1 MRRILAGLI
10 VVSLLFGAVP
20 ATAGAATYPDA
31 EAACGQTSGGEVLVG
46 VLPGASNP
54 TPQQVLT
61 DETTLYPGT
70 TFRVALCKDGD
81 VKSTRGPEWKLQN
94 PEGLEVLNRTDATV
108 TVRVTGEESSVDLPG
123 LVSGKQNLAGV
134 SVVVQQTPSVD
145 SRLANGSLSFDN
157 ASAAEEY
164 REAERNYLASL
175 SDLNDSAERLNESAA
190 ALESGDADSE
200 TINETVVAAVADD
213 RSAVATRGKRLET
226 LLYETAWRADGRT
239 TALAALEAARS
250 DERRADAEAERAMK
264 RYRSALETA
273 GGDAKTTVLFNL
285 GGAALVG
292 LVVGALPGWKLTAS
306 KLEAIRYDRQVNSDV
321 SYGLGVLTRAVGLAL
336 LVVALTAGG
345 LVALGGL
352 STLGG
357 LL

>member
-10 VVSLLFGAVP
+10 VVSLIAGAVP
-20 ATAGAATYPDA
+20 ATTGAATYPDA
-31 EAACGQTSGGEVLVG
+31 AAACGQTSGGEVLVG
-46 VLPGASNP
+46 ILPGASNP

-61 DETTLYPGT
+61 DETALYPGT

-81 VKSTRGPEWKLQN
+81 VKSTRGPEWNLQN

-108 TVRVTGEESSVDLPG
+108 TVRVTGAKSQVNLPEM
-123 LVSGKQNLAGV
+123 VSGKQNLAGV
-134 SVVVQQTPSVD
+134 SVVVQQAPTVESQ
-145 SRLANGSLSFDN
+145 LTNGSLTFEND
-157 ASAAEEY
+157 SAVETY
-164 REAERNYLASL
+164 REAEGRYLDALSNL
-175 SDLNDSAERLNESAA
+175 SDSTERLNESAA

-239 TALAALEAARS
+239 TALAALETARS
-250 DERRADAEAERAMK
+250 DERRADASAERAME

-273 GGDAKTTVLFNL
+273 GSDAKTTVLFNL

-336 LVVALTAGG
+336 LALALTAGG

>member
-1 MRRILAGLI
+1 MRRILVGL
-10 VVSLLFGAVP
+10 VVASLLVGAVP
-20 ATAGAATYPDA
+20 ATGSAASYPDA
-31 EAACGQTSGGEVLVG
+31 ETACGQTSGGEVLVG
-46 VLPGASNP
+46 ILPGASDP

-61 DETTLYPGT
+61 GERSLYTGT
-70 TFRVALCKDGD
+70 TFRVALCKGGD
-81 VKSTRGPEWKLQN
+81 VKSTRGSEWELQN
-94 PEGLEVLNRTDATV
+94 PEGLEVSNRTDATV
-108 TVRVTGEESSVDLPG
+108 TVRVTGAKSQVNLPEM
-123 LVSGKQNLAGV
+123 VSGKQNLAGV
-134 SVVVQQTPSVD
+134 SVVVEQTPSVD

-175 SDLNDSAERLNESAA
+175 SDLENATAELNESAA
-190 ALESGDADSE
+190 ELESGDADPASL
-200 TINETVVAAVADD
+200 NESVVSAVADD

-239 TALAALEAARS
+239 TALAALETARS
-250 DERRADAEAERAMK
+250 DERRADAEAERAMN
-264 RYRSALETA
+264 RYQSALETA
-273 GGDAKTTVLFNL
+273 GSDAKTTVLLNL
-285 GGAALVG
+285 GGAALLG
-292 LVVGALPGWKLTAS
+292 LVVGVVPGWKLTAS

-336 LVVALTAGG
+336 LALALTAGG